1 MRLSFE
7 PLLSPMCHELF
18 FSDAATAPFG
28 DAQRHRS
35 DRLRAPISYVAVQV
49 YQNLFR
55 DCTLCDQATRQ
66 NDAVGGTKSMRSWV
80 IAVIGV
86 AFLTGNAFAQT
97 SDTYV
102 TNEIGSFLP
111 STLNA
116 AQSSI
121 FQSESLFTGK
131 PYRSAYGYDFGNGFK
146 TEIEGLSSNAASE
159 RLGGLAASG
168 NLTTTRV
175 TLKGMYELS
184 DGVWRVKPFVGAGL
198 GMIDVKE
205 QILGVTR
212 GDWAA
217 AYQLRGGVALGFTQK
232 LVGSLEYRWTDGSKP
247 SFSLAGI
254 PTKLEVGRHSFLLGI
269 NYKY

>member
-1 MRLSFE
+1 
-7 PLLSPMCHELF
+7 
-18 FSDAATAPFG
+18 
-28 DAQRHRS
+28 
-35 DRLRAPISYVAVQV
+35 
-49 YQNLFR
+49 
-55 DCTLCDQATRQ
+55 
-66 NDAVGGTKSMRSWV
+66 MRSWV
-80 IAVIGV
+80 IAGIGV
-86 AFLTGNAFAQT
+86 AFLTGNALSQ
-97 SDTYV
+97 SSGTYV

-121 FQSESLFTGK
+121 SQSESRFTGK

-146 TEIEGLSSNAASE
+146 TEIEDLSSNAASE

-184 DGVWRVKPFVGAGL
+184 DGVWRVKPYVGAGL
-198 GMIDVKE
+198 GMIDVNE

-212 GDWAA
+212 DDWAA
-217 AYQLRGGVALGFTQK
+217 AYQLRGGVSLGFTQK

-254 PTKLEVGRHSFLLGI
+254 PTKLEVDRHSFVVGV